1 MEIKFNQNSNQIK
14 FGWLG
19 GLSTRVLAAVAKG
32 CSATSLF
39 ANPLRLSHVCS
50 FKNLQ
55 SLSIQIQLLFK
66 SDSN

>member
-50 FKNLQ
+50 FKN
-55 SLSIQIQLLFK
+55 IQ
-66 SDSN
+66 